1 MSLSYHLAARETI
14 YVKRKAV
21 NVMGRACDVLF
32 VVRRLIFVTMSS
44 KREDGMTKRF
54 MPVVSAVVFL
64 LLGGT
69 AVAMD
74 WKDIHERA
82 DRTSLSEAVAYQQ
95 KNPQSQE
102 ALYLLGI
109 VLLNDYK
116 IDEAENV
123 LKRMLQADPQ
133 SIEARWGQ
141 AEVLRRRHEVDKAEK
156 ILEEIIKEDPEFS
169 PAYITLAYMIFDKR
183 EYGRSIALASKVIRQ
198 GRHKVDLTNYTRAYL
213 TIGGAKAMLADEGGI
228 FSKLFQGT
236 QILGY
241 LKKAQELEPHSAGV
255 LFGLGSFYALA
266 PSIAGGDAEK
276 GLALLKE
283 TIEVDPRFADAYAR
297 LAQIYFRRGET
308 ETARQYLA
316 DAKKLDPENPLT
328 LRAEKEVNGKSS

>member
-1 MSLSYHLAARETI
+1 MRKRILS
-14 YVKRKAV
+14 
-21 NVMGRACDVLF
+21 
-32 VVRRLIFVTMSS
+32 
-44 KREDGMTKRF
+44 
-54 MPVVSAVVFL
+54 VVSAAVFMFL
-64 LLGGT
+64 CGF

-74 WKDIHERA
+74 WKDIHEKA
-82 DRTSLSEAVAYQQ
+82 DKTSLSEAVAYQQ
-95 KNPQSQE
+95 KDPQSRE

-116 IDEAENV
+116 IDEAESV
-123 LKRMLQADPQ
+123 FKRMLQTDPQ
-133 SIEARWGQ
+133 SIEAEWGQ
-141 AEVLRRRHEVDKAEK
+141 AEVLRRRHEVDRAEK
-156 ILEEIIKEDPEFS
+156 ILEEIIKKDPEFS

-198 GRHKVDLTNYTRAYL
+198 GRQKVDLTNYTRAYL

-241 LKKAQELEPHSAGV
+241 LKKAQELQPHSAGV

-266 PSIAGGDAEK
+266 PGIAGGDAEK

-297 LAQIYFRRGET
+297 LAQIYYRRNEKDL
-308 ETARQYLA
+308 ARKYLA
-316 DAKKLDPENPLT
+316 DAQRLDPLNPLT
-328 LRAEKEVNGKSS
+328 QRAEKEMNGRSL

>member
-1 MSLSYHLAARETI
+1 
-14 YVKRKAV
+14 
-21 NVMGRACDVLF
+21 
-32 VVRRLIFVTMSS
+32 
-44 KREDGMTKRF
+44 MTKRL
-54 MPVVSAVVFL
+54 MPVVFAVVFL

-95 KNPQSQE
+95 KNPHSQE
-102 ALYLLGI
+102 ALYLLVI

-183 EYGRSIALASKVIRQ
+183 EYGRSIALASKVIKQ
-198 GRHKVDLTNYTRAYL
+198 GRQKVDLTNYTRAYL

-328 LRAEKEVNGKSS
+328 LRAEKEVNGKPS